1 VFVKVDLFDF
11 KMLPEPPILVPG
23 KPKRKTRD
31 LEAVNKFLCGPRA
44 PIVSFC
50 GCVAAVGVAVSY
62 PIMSACAMCIPM
74 FARMHKLS
82 FANFS
87 KNLLT
92 GKYIVETEEEEED
105 EDEVDEEEI
114 ELFESESARRVT
126 EILRNSA
133 NVGGD

>member
-1 VFVKVDLFDF
+1 
-11 KMLPEPPILVPG
+11 
-23 KPKRKTRD
+23 
-31 LEAVNKFLCGPRA
+31 
-44 PIVSFC
+44 
-50 GCVAAVGVAVSY
+50 
-62 PIMSACAMCIPM
+62 
-74 FARMHKLS
+74 MHKLS

-114 ELFESESARRVT
+114 ELLESESARRVT